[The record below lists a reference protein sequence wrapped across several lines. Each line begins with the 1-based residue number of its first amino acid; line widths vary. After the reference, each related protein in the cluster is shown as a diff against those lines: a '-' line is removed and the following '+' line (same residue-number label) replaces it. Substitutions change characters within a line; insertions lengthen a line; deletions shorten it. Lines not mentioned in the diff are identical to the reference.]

1 MKNALVAVAL
11 LLSSTAFARPFGFY
25 RARPAVVVEA
35 PLPVRYFAPRPFYG
49 PRFYGPRFL
58 GVRRFHRRFYR

>member
-25 RARPAVVVEA
+25 RGRPAVVVAA
-35 PLPVRYFAPRPFYG
+35 PLPVRHFFAPRPFFG
-49 PRFYGPRFL
+49 RRVFAAP
-58 GVRRFHRRFYR
+58 RFHRRFYRW